1 MHVSEIINNNDKKRL
16 IKAGFDSSFS
26 RATPRVLQSKTK
38 SLQELLA
45 IGGGS
50 GINQNDLDEIDDD
63 LNKSEED
70 EINENNEI
78 PDDIL

>member
-1 MHVSEIINNNDKKRL
+1 LKNQLNK
-16 IKAGFDSSFS
+16 IKEN
-26 RATPRVLQSKTK
+26 LQN
-38 SLQELLA
+38 QGMQD
-45 IGGGS
+45 I
-50 GINQNDLDEIDDD
+50 INQNDLDEIDDD

>member
-1 MHVSEIINNNDKKRL
+1 MKNQLNK
-16 IKAGFDSSFS
+16 IKEN
-26 RATPRVLQSKTK
+26 LQN
-38 SLQELLA
+38 QGMQD
-45 IGGGS
+45 I
-50 GINQNDLDEIDDD
+50 INQNDLDEIDDD